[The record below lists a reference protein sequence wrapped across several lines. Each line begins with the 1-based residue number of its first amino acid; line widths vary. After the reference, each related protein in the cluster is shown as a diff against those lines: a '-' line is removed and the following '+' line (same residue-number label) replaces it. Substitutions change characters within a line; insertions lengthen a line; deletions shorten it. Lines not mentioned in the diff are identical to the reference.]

1 MTGGGY
7 DQFKSRVVTPVVAP
21 VVSLMRHDDLI
32 LAVLAITVGTIVGWA
47 VVGFRYLIDL
57 LQMGF
62 YGSGGENLATIAAAL
77 PSWQIVL
84 APCAGGLI
92 VGLFHH
98 YVMPGKKA
106 LGVPQVIEASALK
119 MGRLPLWPG
128 IAATVSSAI
137 SIGSGASVGREGPA
151 VLLGAT
157 LSSWLGQALNL
168 GRAAVRTL
176 LGCGGAAAVA
186 ASFNAPIAG
195 ALFAHEVIVGHYALN
210 AFAPVVLAS
219 IAATMVSRGVFG
231 DFPAFIIPPF
241 ENIEWIEFPAF
252 ALTGVACGLV
262 AVALMRGIALIRR
275 SADSFQLPIMLRPAL
290 AGLAVGLIAIQLPDI
305 LGVGYE
311 QTDRAL
317 RNAYP
322 ISTVGMLIAA
332 KLVAT
337 ALCLGWGF
345 GGGIFSPSLALGALI
360 GVAVG
365 TAATMV
371 GQDLS
376 SGPAAYAL
384 VGMGALAASVLGAPI
399 STTLI
404 IFELTGDYTL
414 TIAVMVGVV
423 ISTLVSTRLYGAK
436 SFFLAQLRE
445 NGLSLDGGQ
454 DVSGLKGTHVTDFL
468 SPSIVICVPDTTM
481 AEAQSRLLSANL
493 PEVFVADTDG
503 LFMGVVSACD
513 LAELTDATKDTPIA
527 KLVHSA
533 ASVVYAT
540 DTVEIAVRGLLEV
553 REGRLPVVESRDN
566 RRLLGAIAA
575 RDLLRAVNLAMLNS
589 DEDSRTQRV

>member
-1 MTGGGY
+1 MARGGY
-7 DQFKSRVVTPVVAP
+7 DKFKSRVVTPVVAP
-21 VVSLMRHDDLI
+21 VVSLVHHDNLI
-32 LAVLAITVGTIVGWA
+32 LSVLAVITGTLVGWA
-47 VVGFRYLIDL
+47 VVGFRHLIDL
-57 LQMGF
+57 FQTGF

-77 PSWQIVL
+77 PTWQVIL

-92 VGLFHH
+92 VGVFHS
-98 YVMPGKKA
+98 YFIPGKRA
-106 LGVPQVIEASALK
+106 LGVTQVIEASALK

-128 IAATVSSAI
+128 LAATVSSAL
-137 SIGSGASVGREGPA
+137 SIGAGASVGREGPA

-219 IAATMVSRGVFG
+219 IAATMVSRGVYG

-241 ENIEWIEFPAF
+241 ESVEWIEFPAF

-262 AVALMRGIALIRR
+262 AVILMRGIALVQRNGDR
-275 SADSFQLPIMLRPAL
+275 FQLPILLRPAL

-317 RNAYP
+317 SNAYP
-322 ISTVGMLIAA
+322 IATVGVLIAA

-337 ALCLGWGF
+337 CLCLGWGF

-365 TAATMV
+365 TAATAI

-376 SGPAAYAL
+376 SGPEAYAL

-423 ISTLVSTRLYGAK
+423 ISTLVSTQLCGAK
-436 SFFLAQLRE
+436 SFFLAQLRDS
-445 NGLSLDGGQ
+445 GVVLDGGQ
-454 DVSGLKGTHVTDFL
+454 DVSALKGTRVTDFL
-468 SPSIVICVPDTTM
+468 SSSIVICAPQTTR
-481 AEAQSRLLSANL
+481 AEAQSRLLAANL
-493 PEVFVADTDG
+493 PEVFVTDEAG
-503 LFMGVVSACD
+503 AFKGIVSASD
-513 LAELTDATKDTPIA
+513 LADLNESTSGKPIA
-527 KLVHSA
+527 DLAHSA
-533 ASVVYAT
+533 ASVIYAT
-540 DTVEIAVRGLLEV
+540 ETIESSVQKILEV
-553 REGRLPVVESRDN
+553 REGRLPVVQSPEN

-575 RDLLRAVNLAMLNS
+575 RDLLRAVNLAMVS
-589 DEDSRTQRV
+589 SEPVGR

>member
-7 DQFKSRVVTPVVAP
+7 DKFKSQVVDPVVAP
-21 VVSLMRHDDLI
+21 VVSLFRHNDLI
-32 LAVLAITVGTIVGWA
+32 LAVLAIATGFIVGWA
-47 VVGFRYLIDL
+47 VVGFRHLIDL
-57 LQMGF
+57 FQIGF
-62 YGSGGENLATIAAAL
+62 FGSGGENLATIAAAL
-77 PSWQIVL
+77 PMWQILL

-98 YVMPGKKA
+98 YVMPGGKPQ
-106 LGVPQVIEASALK
+106 GVAKVIEASALK

-128 IAATVSSAI
+128 IAATFSSAL
-137 SIGSGASVGREGPA
+137 SIGAGASVGREGPA

-157 LSSWLGQALNL
+157 LSSWIGQTLNL
-168 GRAAVRTL
+168 GRSAVRTL

-219 IAATMVSRGVFG
+219 IAATMVSRGVYG
-231 DFPAFIIPPF
+231 DYPAFIIPPF
-241 ENIEWIEFPAF
+241 EAIEWIEFPAF

-262 AVALMRGIALIRR
+262 AVVLMRGIAAVKKG
-275 SADSFQLPIMLRPAL
+275 ADRFQLPIMLRPAL
-290 AGLAVGLIAIQLPDI
+290 AGLAVGLLALQLPDI

-322 ISTVGMLIAA
+322 IATVGLLIGA

-345 GGGIFSPSLALGALI
+345 GGGIFSPSLALGALV
-360 GVAVG
+360 GVAIG

-384 VGMGALAASVLGAPI
+384 VGMGALSASVLGAPI

-423 ISTLVSTRLYGAK
+423 ISTLVSTRLSGTK

-445 NGLSLDGGQ
+445 SGLSLDGGQ
-454 DVSGLKGTHVTDFL
+454 DVSGLKGTRVTDFL
-468 SPSIVICVPDTTM
+468 SPSIVICSPETTR
-481 AEAQSRLLSANL
+481 ADAQARLLSANL
-493 PEVFVADTDG
+493 PEVFVANEDG
-503 LFMGVVSACD
+503 MFLGIVPACD
-513 LAELTDATKDTPIA
+513 LAELTEATQDAPITD
-527 KLVHSA
+527 LVHSA

-553 REGRLPVVESRDN
+553 REGRLPVVESWDN
-566 RRLLGAIAA
+566 RKLLGAIAA
-575 RDLLRAVNLAMLNS
+575 RDLLRAVNVVMLSNEA
-589 DEDSRTQRV
+589 DRDAQ

>member
-7 DQFKSRVVTPVVAP
+7 DRFKSRVVTPVVAP
-21 VVSLMRHDDLI
+21 VVSLVHHDNLI
-32 LAVLAITVGTIVGWA
+32 LSVLAVITGTVVGWA
-47 VVGFRYLIDL
+47 VVGFRHLIDL
-57 LQMGF
+57 VQTGF
-62 YGSGGENLATIAAAL
+62 YGSGGENLATIAAGV
-77 PSWQIVL
+77 PTWQIIA
-84 APCAGGLI
+84 APCVGGLL
-92 VGLFHH
+92 VGVFHH
-98 YVMPGKKA
+98 YVMPGKQPQ
-106 LGVPQVIEASALK
+106 GVPQVIEASALK

-128 IAATVSSAI
+128 IAATLSSAL
-137 SIGSGASVGREGPA
+137 SIGAGASVGREGPA

-157 LSSWLGQALNL
+157 LSSWLGQSLNL

-241 ENIEWIEFPAF
+241 ESIEWIEFPAF

-262 AVALMRGIALIRR
+262 AVVLIRGIALVQR
-275 SADSFQLPIMLRPAL
+275 SGVRLQLPILLRPAL

-322 ISTVGMLIAA
+322 IGTVGLLIAA

-337 ALCLGWGF
+337 CLCLGWGF
-345 GGGIFSPSLALGALI
+345 GGGIFSPSLALGALV

-365 TAATMV
+365 TAATLISP
-371 GQDLS
+371 DLS

-384 VGMGALAASVLGAPI
+384 VGMGALSASVLGAPI
-399 STTLI
+399 STALI

-423 ISTLVSTRLYGAK
+423 ISTLVSTHLCGTK
-436 SFFLAQLRE
+436 SFFLAQLRDS
-445 NGLSLDGGQ
+445 GLVLDGGQ
-454 DVSGLKGTHVTDFL
+454 DVSGLKGTRVTDFL
-468 SPSIVICVPDTTM
+468 SSSIVICAPQTTR
-481 AEAQSRLLSANL
+481 AEALTRLLAANL
-493 PEVFVADTDG
+493 PEVFVTDEDG
-503 LFMGVVSACD
+503 NFKGIVSACD
-513 LAELTDATKDTPIA
+513 LAELTDSTREKPIA
-527 KLVHSA
+527 DLAHSA
-533 ASVVYAT
+533 ASVVYAS
-540 DTVEIAVRGLLEV
+540 DTIESAVRGILDV
-553 REGRLPVVESRDN
+553 REGRLPVVQSPED

-575 RDLLRAVNLAMLNS
+575 RDLLRAVNLAMLS
-589 DEDSRTQRV
+589 GEAGSKPGTL

>member
-1 MTGGGY
+1 MTRGGY
-7 DQFKSRVVTPVVAP
+7 DKFKSRVVTPVVTP
-21 VVSLMRHDDLI
+21 VVSLVRHDNLI
-32 LAVLAITVGTIVGWA
+32 LSVLAVITGILVGWA

-57 LQMGF
+57 VQTGF
-62 YGSGGENLATIAAAL
+62 YGSGGEKLATIAAAL
-77 PSWQIVL
+77 PMWQIIAV
-84 APCAGGLI
+84 PCVGGLL

-98 YVMPGKKA
+98 YIMPDKQAQGI
-106 LGVPQVIEASALK
+106 PQVIEASALK

-128 IAATVSSAI
+128 LAATLSSAL
-137 SIGSGASVGREGPA
+137 SIGAGASVGREGPA

-157 LSSWLGQALNL
+157 LSSWLGQSLNL

-219 IAATMVSRGVFG
+219 ISATMVSRGVFG

-241 ENIEWIEFPAF
+241 ESIEWIEFPAF

-262 AVALMRGIALIRR
+262 AVVLMRGIALVQR
-275 SADSFQLPIMLRPAL
+275 SGERFQLPIMLRPAL

-322 ISTVGMLIAA
+322 IGMVGLLITA

-337 ALCLGWGF
+337 CLCLGWGF
-345 GGGIFSPSLALGALI
+345 GGGIFSPSLALGALV
-360 GVAVG
+360 GVAIG
-365 TAATMV
+365 TAVTLITP
-371 GQDLS
+371 DLS

-423 ISTLVSTRLYGAK
+423 ISTLVSTHWCGTK
-436 SFFLAQLRE
+436 SFFLAQLRDS
-445 NGLSLDGGQ
+445 GLVLDGGQ
-454 DVSGLKGTHVTDFL
+454 DVSGLKGTRVTDFL
-468 SPSIVICVPDTTM
+468 SSSIVICAPQTTRT
-481 AEAQSRLLSANL
+481 EARTRLLAANL
-493 PEVFVADTDG
+493 PEVFVTDEAG
-503 LFMGVVSACD
+503 NFKGVVSACD
-513 LAELTDATKDTPIA
+513 LAELTDSTREKPIA
-527 KLVHSA
+527 DLAHSTV
-533 ASVVYAT
+533 SVVYAT
-540 DTVEIAVRGLLEV
+540 DTIESAVRGILEV
-553 REGRLPVVESRDN
+553 REGRLPVVQSPED

-575 RDLLRAVNLAMLNS
+575 RDLLRAVNLAMVS
-589 DEDSRTQRV
+589 GEAEHKPKAS